1 LQECPG
7 TTEEESESNL
17 DICSTVLEDPDIKT
31 LYGVYTC
38 KEEGA
43 GRVTLDKTKGRR
55 RISNIMCSLRKP
67 SAYQKQV
74 R

>member
-17 DICSTVLEDPDIKT
+17 EICSTVLEDPDIKT
-31 LYGVYTC
+31 LYVVY
-38 KEEGA
+38 KQEGA
-43 GRVTLDKTKGRR
+43 GRVTLDKTKGRKH
-55 RISNIMCSLRKP
+55 ISNIMCSLRKP
-67 SAYQKQV
+67 SAYQKQL